1 MSTIP
6 KIAVAMRTILTTTAN
21 TLALSTRFVQRRSKL
36 DGALFAQT
44 LVFGWWG
51 CPAATLEELAD
62 TSAILGCD
70 LTPQALDQRFTEQ
83 AATFLGQLLAATV
96 HTVVA
101 SNPVAIPVLNRFT
114 GVYLT
119 DTSLISLPA
128 PLHTVWRGCGN
139 GAKPV
144 ASAVKMLV
152 RFDLLYGTLV
162 GPLLFS
168 GRTHDREAAQ
178 QADQQASQQVEKLET
193 CPKGGLHLADLG
205 FFDLERL
212 QAWSEQEVF
221 WLTRLLTSTAVYL
234 LDGTRLRVEQWLC
247 NQRLQPHQ
255 QLEMAVQLGVK
266 ERLSA
271 RLLVQRVPSTVAEMR
286 RRRLRQEARRRG
298 QTVSAARLA
307 LADWTLF
314 VTNVPPNRLSVE
326 EALALGRA
334 RWQIELLF
342 QRWKSQ
348 GRVDEWRS
356 HKPWRIMCEVY
367 AKLIALVMQ
376 HWLLVVSCWQWADRS
391 LSKATRLLQRCAEG
405 LMAAFALALTLNT
418 NRPLEGVLGSIQRRL
433 ARRCRITRHKR
444 HPSTYQLLLHPSLL
458 ALA

>member
-6 KIAVAMRTILTTTAN
+6 KIAAAMRTILTTTAN

-70 LTPQALDQRFTEQ
+70 LTPQALDQRFTER

-101 SNPVAIPVLNRFT
+101 SNPVAIPVLKRFT

-119 DTSLISLPA
+119 DSSLITLPSS
-128 PLHTVWRGCGN
+128 LHTVWRGCGN

-178 QADQQASQQVEKLET
+178 QAAQQVEKLET

-221 WLTRLLTSTAVYL
+221 WLTRLLASTAVYL

-247 NQRLQPHQ
+247 TQRLQPHQ

-271 RLLVQRVPSTVAEMR
+271 RLLVQRVPSTVAEVR

-298 QTVSAARLA
+298 QTVSATRLA

-418 NRPLEGVLGSIQRRL
+418 TRPLEGVLGSIQRRL